1 MASKE
6 HDSIPLNTSTS
17 FTNASGPLIL
27 RISTNQTAAHTPPP
41 QQTNTPA
48 DAQPSSTT
56 PGLPPPTHPP
66 RPFIPLISA
75 PLSHFEHFAQAEHS
89 QWLIDVAHDIC
100 DPAHRSGTLRRLESP
115 SYADCTRGPSQTWAP
130 VRPAEPLRAALYE
143 YVCGRPLT
151 LSQISRREGKSKSS
165 RGGYAEA
172 MRRGVLRR
180 DGYQCWLSREHD
192 DDAGRFVSSHII
204 PKRMGGDVSAVL
216 LARFSRPGEALIP
229 PTGIYDPMY
238 GITLTRQL
246 DCFFADYTMGLRRID
261 DASTQSEPS
270 WRVFTISLERLMAG
284 PLLQTHVHGRLITPP
299 NLHSDTQA
307 DIPRPPPA
315 AFRWHYLQ
323 CVLRR
328 FATPEYIAIANIH
341 HHEMALRMEGDSDDE
356 DEVDSN
362 DDLWPSAVIDYG
374 AYEAERERGYRE
386 TTESVGRWV
395 ESIPGA
401 V

>member
-115 SYADCTRGPSQTWAP
+115 SYAYADCTRAAQTWAP
-130 VRPAEPLRAALYE
+130 VRPTDPLRAALYE
-143 YVCGRPLT
+143 YVCGRPLP
-151 LSQISRREGKSKSS
+151 LSKISRREGKSKSS
-165 RGGYAEA
+165 RGGYADSET
-172 MRRGVLRR
+172 MRRDVLRR

-192 DDAGRFVSSHII
+192 DDAGRFVCSHIV
-204 PKRMGGDVSAVL
+204 PKRMGGPVSAVL
-216 LARFSRPGEALIP
+216 LARFARPGEAPIP
-229 PTGIYDPMY
+229 APTGVFDPMY

-246 DCFFADYTMGLRRID
+246 HSFFDDYTMGLRRID
-261 DASTQSEPS
+261 DASTQ
-270 WRVFTISLERLMAG
+270 
-284 PLLQTHVHGRLITPP
+284 Q
-299 NLHSDTQA
+299 NLRD
-307 DIPRPPPA
+307 
-315 AFRWHYLQ
+315 
-323 CVLRR
+323 
-328 FATPEYIAIANIH
+328 
-341 HHEMALRMEGDSDDE
+341 
-356 DEVDSN
+356 
-362 DDLWPSAVIDYG
+362 
-374 AYEAERERGYRE
+374 GY
-386 TTESVGRWV
+386 SQFH
-395 ESIPGA
+395 
-401 V
+401 